1 MINLAVNAKDAMPEG
16 GQLTLSARNATP
28 AEIDIAGEFV
38 VLTVADTGTGID
50 AELTERIFE
59 PFFTTKPAEQ
69 GTGLGLSQVYGLCA
83 QAGGTARVESKPGQG
98 TRVSLYLPATD
109 PMPSTPDAQIQP
121 DDRKLDCTVLLVEDN
136 EEGGHAAAVANGGL
150 HRAVGPQ
157 RCSGP
162 SHHRCG
168 AREVRHRSERY
179 GDARRA

>member
-1 MINLAVNAKDAMPEG
+1 M
-16 GQLTLSARNATP
+16 
-28 AEIDIAGEFV
+28 
-38 VLTVADTGTGID
+38 
-50 AELTERIFE
+50 
-59 PFFTTKPAEQ
+59 
-69 GTGLGLSQVYGLCA
+69 
-83 QAGGTARVESKPGQG
+83 RVESKPGQG

-136 EEGGHAAAVANGGL
+136 EEVGGHAAAVANGGL

-179 GDARRA
+179 GDARRADGLGLAEYLRKRYPEIQVVLMTGYTNQLQEAVTRRFTVLAKPCSPDVLMNAMRDAIRKRKASKAALAQ